1 MPLYLKAAGLS
12 TGEHFGQLDA
22 HLAGRRNEILTRGD
36 SIPVSFV
43 RRISGRPGGI
53 YIGGVWIRLPKVLTN
68 LRVIRLN
75 NTQITG
81 AGLVNLKGLN
91 NLKDLDLSGTNVTDA
106 GIAELQKALPNC
118 EIEK

>member
-1 MPLYLKAAGLS
+1 MGDHGDNGQRTQRREDFREQGADLQTLYLKGS
-12 TGEHFGQLDA
+12 
-22 HLAGRRNEILTRGD
+22 
-36 SIPVSFV
+36 
-43 RRISGRPGGI
+43 
-53 YIGGVWIRLPKVLTN
+53 
-68 LRVIRLN
+68 
-75 NTQITG
+75 QITD